1 MPSSDTSTTTRA
13 VADLDPDAHDRG
25 VRVLGHVRQR
35 LRDQVVRTSLDR
47 LRQPLVRDVH
57 YLDRDRRP
65 PRERLDGGAQ
75 ALLGE
80 HGRVEPTGELTE
92 LVERER
98 ELVAGVCEGRPHG
111 VRIGVEPAPP

>member
-1 MPSSDTSTTTRA
+1 MAHASWASIRTCTSEASAYLVTFVSA
-13 VADLDPDAHDRG
+13 SA
-25 VRVLGHVRQR
+25 
-35 LRDQVVRTSLDR
+35 DQVVRTSLDR
-47 LRQPLVRDVH
+47 LRQPLVRNVQ

-80 HGRVEPTGELTE
+80 HGRMEPTGELTE

-98 ELVAGVCEGRPHG
+98 
-111 VRIGVEPAPP
+111 